1 MFSFPSLANDGNENI
16 QLGRAESDHLTV
28 LFCDIRSF
36 TSLSESMKPQEILN
50 FLNSYFKHMNQP
62 IANHEGIIDK
72 YVGDAIMAVFNFPE
86 NDDKFEAARAVEAA
100 IEMQYMLNE
109 YNGFRK
115 KTGYVP
121 ISNGTGIHSG
131 SAVFGTVGSTDR
143 MESTVLGDSVN
154 VASRLEGLTKLFKTS
169 IIISDK
175 TQELIKD
182 KPFLSRKLDRVSVVG
197 RNEPMD
203 IFEIF
208 DYEEESIKEAKLKSR
223 EEFENSVEIYEKGN
237 WSDAL
242 KGFEQ
247 CIQSFPDDPA
257 TKIYLNRCQIM
268 INNPDAAAG
277 WDGITYLTK
286 K

>member
-1 MFSFPSLANDGNENI
+1 M
-16 QLGRAESDHLTV
+16 
-28 LFCDIRSF
+28 
-36 TSLSESMKPQEILN
+36 
-50 FLNSYFKHMNQP
+50 
-62 IANHEGIIDK
+62 
-72 YVGDAIMAVFNFPE
+72 
-86 NDDKFEAARAVEAA
+86 
-100 IEMQYMLNE
+100 
-109 YNGFRK
+109 
-115 KTGYVP
+115 
-121 ISNGTGIHSG
+121 
-131 SAVFGTVGSTDR
+131 
-143 MESTVLGDSVN
+143 
-154 VASRLEGLTKLFKTS
+154 
-169 IIISDK
+169 
-175 TQELIKD
+175 
-182 KPFLSRKLDRVSVVG
+182 VG

>member
-1 MFSFPSLANDGNENI
+1 MPKEKKTLLDFWEDQMRQS
-16 QLGRAESDHLTV
+16 H
-28 LFCDIRSF
+28 
-36 TSLSESMKPQEILN
+36 TSSN
-50 FLNSYFKHMNQP
+50 YF
-62 IANHEGIIDK
+62 
-72 YVGDAIMAVFNFPE
+72 
-86 NDDKFEAARAVEAA
+86 
-100 IEMQYMLNE
+100 
-109 YNGFRK
+109 FRK
-115 KTGYVP
+115 SPSHYHMMLLVM
-121 ISNGTGIHSG
+121 
-131 SAVFGTVGSTDR
+131 SAYQNKEKLCV
-143 MESTVLGDSVN
+143 EELK
-154 VASRLEGLTKLFKTS
+154 TKLFKTS

-223 EEFENSVEIYEKGN
+223 QKFENSVEIYEKGN

-268 INNPDAAAG
+268 INNPDAATS